1 MTREEKDFY
10 IEEVQKVIG
19 LLENIRVD
27 KLPDYERKI
36 VWRSLNNL
44 EKIQGYL
51 GKEDFLGKG
60 DRD

>member
-27 KLPDYERKI
+27 KIHDYERKI

-51 GKEDFLGKG
+51 GKGDFLGKG